1 MNALAEW
8 ILTNLVTYGAPI
20 LFLSTYIGS
29 LGIPIPI
36 TLIITAAGAFTR
48 QGILDWRLTV
58 PICLAGAMLAD
69 NSEYLVGRLAEAWLT
84 RRFGQ
89 GATWQRGLS
98 TFNRQGGWAILLT
111 RFWLIPLAPVVNL
124 VAGSRYPY
132 PRFLFFDALG
142 ELLWVLLYGSLGFF
156 FADQWELISQFLI
169 NFSGL
174 SVGLVVLA
182 GGIYFLLRWR
192 LRKNNHNS

>member
-20 LFLSTYIGS
+20 LFVSTYIGS

-36 TLIITAAGAFTR
+36 SLIVTAAGAFIR
-48 QGILDWRLTV
+48 QGVLDWRLAV
-58 PICLAGAMLAD
+58 PICLAGAVFAD
-69 NSEYLVGRLAEAWLT
+69 NSEYWLGRLAETWLT
-84 RRFGQ
+84 RRFGEK
-89 GATWQRGLS
+89 ATWQRGLN

-132 PRFLFFDALG
+132 ARFLFFDTLG
-142 ELLWVLLYGSLGFF
+142 EALWVLLYGGLGFF
-156 FADQWELISQFLI
+156 FASQWELISQFLLD
-169 NFSGL
+169 FSGL
-174 SVGLVVLA
+174 SVGLVILA
-182 GGIYFLLRWR
+182 GGIYLFLRWR
-192 LRKNNHNS
+192 TRKNHPRR